1 MKKKF
6 KKVLPALI
14 GLAMLTT
21 SLTSRAGLQDALD
34 GMFMSN
40 ATSPAAFE
48 SQTRGGFVG
57 GGLGVRAPIRSINLV
72 AFDPPRFNAGCGGID
87 IFGGS
92 FSFIN
97 ADQIVALF
105 RQIAANSI
113 GLAFKAAIDA
123 INPQLGNL
131 MQNFQSAMQSLNEN
145 MKNTCA
151 VANQIVKSFSDPNAR
166 AEMAQAGAAAGEAAV
181 GAFSDLMGGITQLF
195 TSPKTVVASAN
206 EDNTCPDCGNPVW
219 KALTDSNPGQLLGNP
234 STSQTDPASDNEV
247 IMSLIGSVVISP
259 ADKNETDGQGKPS
272 ADPGSE
278 RAPTL
283 TITQLRDGNTNG
295 RPLKVLH
302 CADSQ
307 ERNKCLNVEE
317 RDFNFP
323 GTLGYTNLMLFGDK
337 EGAGVSIAD
346 SIVGKITACTTQ
358 KCGFTTAQASFINSI
373 RPQLIA
379 LMKQVQAS
387 QGAVEQVARDLA
399 PVIADELAEK
409 YGMAAVTAA
418 RKSWD
423 GVKVTRPSFVPDAL
437 KLRSEELAAV
447 RLSAEG
453 NNKRVLDAAAMTNQI
468 VSKNPAVFVKTSL
481 Y

>member
-1 MKKKF
+1 MKKPF
-6 KKVLPALI
+6 KKALAGLV
-14 GLAMLTT
+14 GLAL
-21 SLTSRAGLQDALD
+21 LTSALNSHAGLQDALD
-34 GMFMSN
+34 GMFMAN

-72 AFDPPRFNAGCGGID
+72 AFDPPRFSAGCGGID
-87 IFGGS
+87 LFGGS

-151 VANQIVKSFSDPNAR
+151 IANQVVKGFSDPNAR
-166 AEMAQAGAAAGEAAV
+166 AEMAQSGAAAGEAAV

-195 TSPKTVVASAN
+195 TSPKKTVADAN
-206 EDNTCPDCGNPVW
+206 DNGTCADCGNPVW

-234 STSQTDPASDNEV
+234 GSSQTDAASDNEI

-259 ADKNETDGQGKPS
+259 ADKTETDANARPK

-278 RAPTL
+278 KSPPL
-283 TITQLRDGNTNG
+283 TITQLRHGNTGGN
-295 RPLKVLH
+295 PFKVLS
-302 CADSQ
+302 CDDSK
-307 ERNKCLNVEE
+307 ERNKCLIVKEK
-317 RDFNFP
+317 DFNFA

-337 EGAGVSIAD
+337 DGSTVQAT
-346 SIVGKITACTTQ
+346 SIVGKLTGCTTS
-358 KCGFTTAQASFINSI
+358 KCGFTSAQQSFINSV
-373 RPQLIA
+373 RPPLLGLI
-379 LMKQVQAS
+379 KDVQAHG
-387 QGAVEQVARDLA
+387 GAVEQIARDLA
-399 PVIADELAEK
+399 PVIADELAER

-418 RKSWD
+418 RKAWD
-423 GVKVTRPSFVPDAL
+423 GVKVTQPDFVPRAL
-437 KLRSEELAAV
+437 EERARELAAV
-447 RLSAEG
+447 RLAAES
-453 NNKRVLDAAAMTNQI
+453 NNKRVLDATAMVKQI
-468 VSKNPAVFVKTSL
+468 ISKNSAVFVQTGAN
-481 Y
+481 